1 MFKKIELWIVYILIL
16 IFIVATIL
24 FGSILRHHYIGGKK
38 FSSLQKIAI
47 YIAEIPH
54 NIKRISSK
62 NYDQLLNNSLSHK
75 KKFTRFLKTK
85 RNEILVLSRFNP
97 KANVSVVELIDLN
110 TFKVIHHYKLD
121 IDEVNKNIDTKKKEN
136 KFLFRDHN
144 SQRFRYMHP
153 YIDNDGNLISHSEYA
168 YLFKIGFCSDFIW
181 FNDDELFHHSIE
193 VDHQNNYWVPSLM
206 YPYSKY
212 VQQFK
217 TLYGFKEDAITKI
230 NSDGKIIY
238 QKSVLEI
245 MKKAK
250 LIDDLHENWNHPNLL
265 NDPIHINDIQPALS
279 TTDYWMIGDLF
290 ISLRNFSAI
299 IHYRPDE
306 DMVINYI
313 EGNFN
318 FQHDVDIFSDSKI
331 VLLNNNSLQY
341 PLIDNVPRLTEI
353 IIYDFQKKSFERI
366 LNKELIKE
374 EVSTEFEGLLEF
386 LDDGSIMI
394 EEQGKGRI
402 LFYDKTGNLE
412 WEYIN
417 KKDGKIYNLSWSR
430 IIKDTKKIDKIRN
443 LINKNKC

>member
-1 MFKKIELWIVYILIL
+1 
-16 IFIVATIL
+16 
-24 FGSILRHHYIGGKK
+24 
-38 FSSLQKIAI
+38 
-47 YIAEIPH
+47 
-54 NIKRISSK
+54 
-62 NYDQLLNNSLSHK
+62 
-75 KKFTRFLKTK
+75 
-85 RNEILVLSRFNP
+85 
-97 KANVSVVELIDLN
+97 
-110 TFKVIHHYKLD
+110 
-121 IDEVNKNIDTKKKEN
+121 
-136 KFLFRDHN
+136 
-144 SQRFRYMHP
+144 
-153 YIDNDGNLISHSEYA
+153 
-168 YLFKIGFCSDFIW
+168 
-181 FNDDELFHHSIE
+181 
-193 VDHQNNYWVPSLM
+193 YWVPSLM

-386 LDDGSIMI
+386 LDDG
-394 EEQGKGRI
+394 
-402 LFYDKTGNLE
+402 
-412 WEYIN
+412 
-417 KKDGKIYNLSWSR
+417 
-430 IIKDTKKIDKIRN
+430 
-443 LINKNKC
+443 